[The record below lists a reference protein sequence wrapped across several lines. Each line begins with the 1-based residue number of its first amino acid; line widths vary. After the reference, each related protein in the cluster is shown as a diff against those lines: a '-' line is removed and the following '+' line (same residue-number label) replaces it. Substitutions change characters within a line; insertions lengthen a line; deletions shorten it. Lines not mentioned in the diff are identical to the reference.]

1 MQSLRERPG
10 RHVGLTPDVP
20 DRRGI
25 SAPFRPGRRLELT
38 QTDVAG
44 YVVVGPRVELTLADR
59 GVQKP
64 VTRDAVSPG
73 RIVDSRDDP
82 FLTVGFASG
91 KREGSQR
98 PTNQGAKQGATL
110 HEYRSI

>member
-10 RHVGLTPDVP
+10 RHVGLTPDIP

-25 SAPFRPGRRLELT
+25 SAPFRPGRRLELKE
-38 QTDVAG
+38 TDVAG
-44 YVVVGPRVELTLADR
+44 HVVVGPRVQLTLADR
-59 GVQKP
+59 GVEQP
-64 VTRDAVSPG
+64 VTRDAMSPG
-73 RIVDSRDDP
+73 RIVDCRDDP
-82 FLTVGFASG
+82 LLSVGFVSG
-91 KREGSQR
+91 KLEGSQR